1 MVVHREPVQK
11 EPAKK
16 RNSKK
21 DAKLI
26 IFWIVYFAP
35 RYLSVVVG
43 RKSRLRVYKKNDG
56 LIGLDRAV
64 EAYYKMN
71 NT

>member
-1 MVVHREPVQK
+1 MLVHFSVIISHFRPHKVHYSDK
-11 EPAKK
+11 Y
-16 RNSKK
+16 
-21 DAKLI
+21 